1 MRVHFRVTSVWLA
14 VVLIL
19 IGITRG
25 WAIFPMI
32 GLCVLAIGVA
42 VLWAVIYCLL
52 HPIKTF
58 NYMVEDHERVH
69 SDFLVVDANTK
80 KIIRRYSSIHDL
92 RRDLYGTTIKNGYDA
107 DGKTIRRH
115 CHFIGDFD
123 WTDSTHTAH
132 RGYKYFDCIL
142 YKEYDYRK
150 EMNKND

>member
-42 VLWAVIYCLL
+42 VLWAVIYSLL

-80 KIIRRYSSIHDL
+80 KIIRRYSNFYEAKNDIIL
-92 RRDLYGTTIKNGYDA
+92 WGRTIKNGYDF
-107 DGKTIRRH
+107 DGKTVYDCYFKH
-115 CHFIGDFD
+115 NGFKETGGY
-123 WTDSTHTAH
+123 AH
-132 RGYKYFDCIL
+132 YDAIL
-142 YKEYDYRK
+142 YKEYDYRMEAK
-150 EMNKND
+150 